1 MQPRHLKNEAKDLWH
16 IDFDKKQAKKKEFCS
31 IACICHKKVVLLRRK
46 TQNNTIMAQE
56 TLNGLLQYVLLTL
69 PLEDKVWFKQQME
82 QDIRRLQAEQ
92 DEIDMI
98 DQAVEMSLE
107 DVAAGRVYTQE
118 QAHQMMDDFVKSKIQ
133 FAAWKSFGQIK
144 RHSRGKR

>member
-1 MQPRHLKNEAKDLWH
+1 MLNCLHMSEKSSTFASQ
-16 IDFDKKQAKKKEFCS
+16 
-31 IACICHKKVVLLRRK
+31 

-118 QAHQMMDDFVKSKIQ
+118 QAKQMRKQLADSLFY
-133 FAAWKSFGQIK
+133 AAAV
-144 RHSRGKR
+144 